1 MKKLMKMALLVMMTL
16 SVGVMHSNAK
26 TLKKVSKRQIDM
38 SKFNLAQFGK
48 YLQDGHPHAIEGVYM
63 TNDGRYSLAIVKN
76 QDSTHD
82 FIAIVLNADN
92 KFWNPGEI
100 KFNFIQNDS
109 TELEGLYYNSKGEAT
124 PIEFE
129 INKDGLVSEM
139 LNRVDPASIRLQGLA
154 KL

>member
-1 MKKLMKMALLVMMTL
+1 MKNLKKLALVFTL
-16 SVGVMHSNAK
+16 MIGLGAMNVNAK
-26 TLKKVSKRQIDM
+26 SLKKVTKRQIDM

-48 YLQDGHPHAIEGVYM
+48 YLQDGNPHAVEGVYR
-63 TNDGRYSLAIVKN
+63 TKDGRYSLAIVRN
-76 QDSTHD
+76 LDSAHD
-82 FIAIVLNADN
+82 FIAIVLDADN

-129 INKDGLVSEM
+129 INEKGIVSGM
-139 LNRVDPASIRLQGLA
+139 LRRVDPKTLRSEGLA